1 MTIVFSSAARSLP
14 MCSAFISVSGDEYD
28 VRLVTMAMHC
38 FHGNTELKLI
48 ATCQNLEYAT
58 NLRVVDSFELIWCI
72 LHCDSAVKVFIY
84 HPTLE
89 ILLPSVHVRLTT
101 LVWFASLELN
111 FATFAEC

>member
-1 MTIVFSSAARSLP
+1 MTIAFPSAATSLLI
-14 MCSAFISVSGDEYD
+14 CSAFISASGDESD
-28 VRLVTMAMHC
+28 VRLFAMVMHC

-58 NLRVVDSFELIWCI
+58 NLRVVDSFELMWCV
-72 LHCDSAVKVFIY
+72 LHRDSAVKVFIY